1 MILSEFGDRGT
12 AMTMCRIPGLVPLAC
27 AITILLVTLMGSPTR
42 AANPLSGTY
51 LLYYEQTFKSCGP
64 KIAPV
69 EVRVSVE
76 LIDSTMRV
84 KAPDGF
90 LGINIVE
97 ADFDAAS
104 GRFKRRVEKRV
115 NLGPTQANLI
125 LDLKGR
131 ITKQGDKPEIQF
143 EVLFDKVGDDPAW
156 NCKVEGKGR
165 ANKV

>member
-1 MILSEFGDRGT
+1 
-12 AMTMCRIPGLVPLAC
+12 MTTFRIRGLVLLAF
-27 AITILLVTLMGSPTR
+27 ALTILLITLMGNPTR

-69 EVRVSVE
+69 EVKVSVE
-76 LIDSTMRV
+76 LMGNTMRV
-84 KAPDGF
+84 KAPEGF

-115 NLGPTQANLI
+115 NLGSTQANLV

-131 ITKQGDKPEIQF
+131 ISKQGDKPEIQF

-165 ANKV
+165 ANKI